1 MSVAGGAASGS
12 QAALVEDTLPETQSE
27 LRWAGGQ
34 GAGEWGP
41 DEGPVSDIYLSAPA
55 LQARP

>member
-12 QAALVEDTLPETQSE
+12 QAALVEDALPETQSE

-34 GAGEWGP
+34 GAGGCGP
-41 DEGPVSDIYLSAPA
+41 DEGPVSNICLSAPA